1 MHSIAK
7 ILLPLLAI
15 IAISSTG
22 CGYSSN
28 EDSERLFTWV
38 SLDDAQN
45 AAHIDGKKILV
56 NVYTDWCEYC
66 KKMDKTVYR
75 DSLILASMTEHYHS
89 VRLNADSDSLIIFN
103 GKEISQYELARE
115 MGIRSYPTILFLD
128 SDGELILQING
139 YMPTGDFI
147 KMLAFIGEEA
157 FQRTDFHE
165 FAAGN
170 QDRSR

>member
-7 ILLPLLAI
+7 LLFPL
-15 IAISSTG
+15 IALIAVSSIA
-22 CGYSSN
+22 CDYSSN
-28 EDSERLFTWV
+28 EKSDELFSWV
-38 SLDDAQN
+38 SFDDAQN
-45 AAHIDGKKILV
+45 SAKVDGKKILV
-56 NVYTDWCEYC
+56 NVYTNWCEYC
-66 KKMDKTVYR
+66 KKMDQTVYR
-75 DSLILASMTEHYHS
+75 DSLILASMSEHYHS

-128 SDGELILQING
+128 SDGDLILQING

-157 FQRTDFHE
+157 FERTDFHE

-170 QDRSR
+170 YD